1 MSTGFH
7 IICLSFGLATF
18 LAEAALADF
27 PAGKSTTVEAAGI
40 IESVEASPETATI
53 PATGLEGPGNGATR
67 AQRLAE
73 IESTDP
79 TAWLM
84 RFGSVEKRPLLHSEP

>member
-1 MSTGFH
+1 MSKRFH
-7 IICLSFGLATF
+7 IICLSVGLAT
-18 LAEAALADF
+18 ASAGMGTADS
-27 PAGKSTTVEAAGI
+27 PAGNVPSTQSAEIT
-40 IESVEASPETATI
+40 ESVEASAPSVTVTEPES
-53 PATGLEGPGNGATR
+53 PEHGETR

-84 RFGSVEKRPLLHSEP
+84 RFGSVAKRPLLHAEP

>member
-18 LAEAALADF
+18 LAEAAVADS
-27 PAGKSTTVEAAGI
+27 PAGKSATVEAAGI
-40 IESVEASPETATI
+40 PESVEASPDTAPTL
-53 PATGLEGPGNGATR
+53 ATGLEGPGNGATR

-84 RFGSVEKRPLLHSEP
+84 RFGIVEKRPLLHAEP